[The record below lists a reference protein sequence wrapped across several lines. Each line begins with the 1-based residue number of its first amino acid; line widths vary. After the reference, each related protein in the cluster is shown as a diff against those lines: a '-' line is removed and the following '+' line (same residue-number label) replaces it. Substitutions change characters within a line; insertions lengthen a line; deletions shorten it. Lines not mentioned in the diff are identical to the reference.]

1 MKKLYYSIGE
11 ISERTGVEP
20 HILRYWETVFPQ
32 FNPSKNRAGKR
43 IYTEKHLETAL
54 KLKDLVKDKKFSTA
68 GALKVLENKSDSS
81 GHAETNGIA
90 IDLKKDLTE
99 IKLLLQRI
107 QEEL

>member
-43 IYTEKHLETAL
+43 LYTEKHLETAL
-54 KLKDLVKDKKFSTA
+54 KLKELVKDKKFSTA
-68 GALKVLENKSDSS
+68 GALKVLENKKD
-81 GHAETNGIA
+81 APET
-90 IDLKKDLTE
+90 IDNSVFPVELKKDLTE
-99 IKLLLQRI
+99 IKLLLLRI